1 MKKST
6 IVRSYRRTVTG
17 LVRLAFRTLDRLAPA
32 LAARWAV
39 RLWATPPHPRRVPP
53 SPAPPG
59 DRSTV
64 TLDSGARIAVE
75 SWGGPRG
82 PITYLVHGWG
92 GWRHQLAGLVAPLV
106 AAGHRV
112 VALDG
117 PGHGESGAG
126 RLGGRRTLLPEIAE
140 ALVTVVKETGPAYA
154 VVAHSGGA
162 SAVSV
167 ALQDG
172 LPVERLVF
180 VSPLANPM
188 SYADAFAGLLGLGP
202 RTRDRFRR
210 RMERTLGRDL
220 AILDLPGAARR
231 AAPGELPPLLVIHD
245 RADRVVPHTEG
256 EAIAAAWPGATLR
269 HTDGLGHRR
278 ILADPAVT
286 ALAAAFVT
294 SRLAAGSTVRR

>member
-6 IVRSYRRTVTG
+6 IVRSYKRAAAG
-17 LVRLAFRTLDRLAPA
+17 LVRLAFRNLDRVAPA

-39 RLWATPPHPRRVPP
+39 RLWATPPHPRQVPR

-64 TLDSGARIAVE
+64 VLDSGARILVE
-75 SWGGPRG
+75 SWGGPHG

-92 GWRHQLAGLVAPLV
+92 GWRHQLAGLVEPLV

-112 VALDG
+112 VALDA

-162 SAVSV
+162 TAVSV

-172 LPVERLVF
+172 LPVARLVF
-180 VSPLANPM
+180 VSPLADPM
-188 SYADAFAGLLGLGP
+188 SYSDMFAGLLGLGP

-210 RMERTLGRDL
+210 RMEQMVGRDI
-220 AILDLPGAARR
+220 AVLDLPGSARR

-245 RADRVVPHTEG
+245 RADRAVPHTDG
-256 EAIAAAWPGATLR
+256 EAIAAAWPGATMR
-269 HTDGLGHRR
+269 RTDGLGHSR
-278 ILADPAVT
+278 ILTDPAVT
-286 ALAAAFVT
+286 AMTASFITTGTAAD
-294 SRLAAGSTVRR
+294 STARS